1 VRFKKL
7 ALEKLSDKY
16 DIREL
21 KGVHPRLKTVG
32 MTERYEEAELSGLL
46 EHVLLVALKS
56 DTSCKLIKY
65 WPTKRNRDIFQAV
78 VQVDRATYDKLIAA
92 GSVFIGYDHCYVFD
106 AVEILRCYNCNEF
119 QHSSKNCKQKR
130 SCPKCANIRVSSYH
144 I

>member
-32 MTERYEEAELSGLL
+32 MTERYEEAELSGIL